1 MNLSGIVVAVP
12 PSRHEEAITALN
24 AFDHIEVHQSDATSG
39 QIVIVQEAET
49 TQQEINSL
57 KAIKALPMVTYAEM
71 VYHYLAEEITQ
82 DNQDSEIGLFPPDD
96 LDNHN
101 LDKTLE
107 KLNS

>member
-1 MNLSGIVVAVP
+1 MNLSGIVVAATP
-12 PSRHEEAITALN
+12 NEFEEAIKALN
-24 AFDHIEVHQSDATSG
+24 SFDHIEVHQTDASTG

-49 TQQEINSL
+49 TKQEIDSL

-71 VYHYLAEEITQ
+71 VYHYIAEDDDI
-82 DNQDSEIGLFPPDD
+82 NVFPPDD
-96 LDNHN
+96 LDSHN

>member
-1 MNLSGIVVAVP
+1 M
-12 PSRHEEAITALN
+12 
-24 AFDHIEVHQSDATSG
+24 HQSDASTG

-49 TQQEINSL
+49 TKQEIDSL

-71 VYHYLAEEITQ
+71 VYHYLAEDTDI
-82 DNQDSEIGLFPPDD
+82 NFFPSDD
-96 LDNHN
+96 LDSHN